1 MHGLGIACNYHWT
14 NDFGPLGEGVN
25 RNKVGDGFEVVKF
38 MCRPRHEVGSQDQG
52 CSGEA
57 WVTFLI
63 SLLCWHSRKV
73 FSMPLSIPG
82 HQTWLRAMAFMPAI
96 PEFASLSTLGI
107 GGLKAVGMMVHKP
120 HMRQPCSTARSCL
133 HVRHCFNWG
142 SGQKWVGQPSRGRD
156 SALAREGV
164 LEVSLAISEADTEH
178 RLICLLATW
187 SISCSTYGYV
197 LYWRNSLDSASAGDT
212 GVYDLHSSS

>member
-1 MHGLGIACNYHWT
+1 MQWVKPGWPFLSRYSVGIRERFSLCHCQFLATRRDCVPW
-14 NDFGPLGEGVN
+14 PL
-25 RNKVGDGFEVVKF
+25 
-38 MCRPRHEVGSQDQG
+38 CRPFQS
-52 CSGEA
+52 
-57 WVTFLI
+57 
-63 SLLCWHSRKV
+63 
-73 FSMPLSIPG
+73 
-82 HQTWLRAMAFMPAI
+82 
-96 PEFASLSTLGI
+96 FASLSTLGI